1 MTCNSNLMIV
11 ARRILAVSLLA
22 LGCTG
27 AVAAPGAHGPN
38 GEHLDAPVTTQQ
50 ASAAPRL
57 ELQSELYELVG
68 VLGGG
73 EFSMLIDRFAT
84 NEPLRKGKVQLESGS
99 LKADAKLHD
108 DIGDFSIDD
117 PAMLKLLSSPGEH
130 PVVVTIMNGDES
142 DLLTGTLV
150 VKGGNS
156 EAHGHGF
163 LEENRVWLVA
173 GVLVLILILA
183 WAARRRRGS
192 RALFNG
198 VKP

>member
-1 MTCNSNLMIV
+1 MTCISNLMRA
-11 ARRILAVSLLA
+11 ARRTLAASILTFACA
-22 LGCTG
+22 AT
-27 AVAAPGAHGPN
+27 VAAPGAHGPN
-38 GEHLDAPVTTQQ
+38 GEHLDAPVT
-50 ASAAPRL
+50 APAGSAAPRL

-84 NEPLRKGKVQLESGS
+84 NEPVRKGTVQVESGS
-99 LKADAKLHD
+99 LKADARFHD

-156 EAHGHGF
+156 EAHEHGL
-163 LEENRVWLVA
+163 LEENRVWLMA
-173 GVLVLILILA
+173 GVLVLILVLA

-192 RALFNG
+192 RA
-198 VKP
+198 